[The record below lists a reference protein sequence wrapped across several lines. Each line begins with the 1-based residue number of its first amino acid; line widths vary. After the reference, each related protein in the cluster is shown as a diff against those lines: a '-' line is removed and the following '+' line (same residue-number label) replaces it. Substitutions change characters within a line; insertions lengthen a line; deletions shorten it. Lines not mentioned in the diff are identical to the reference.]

1 MIRCKSQKS
10 NCVPI
15 KIFEFP
21 NSPVSIL
28 KEPSFYSSLSPK
40 SMSIIRQS
48 NDKILRPWTSKNR
61 LFKLKT
67 SQSFLNKSGTNNLN
81 DCSFLDL
88 KFDDQKNYKSSP
100 LLTTKHTQIKKHE
113 NINEKDFAFSISIES
128 FYKLPE
134 KQNKVDQ
141 LKKVIKTKKNYRYK
155 KDPMKDWIILDKFT
169 EVIQDY
175 SIKHS
180 KTVVQ
185 GPLISPKELPTDIN
199 KKKIPFQAHIPIPSL
214 RSSQAASSKSKD

>member
-1 MIRCKSQKS
+1 MIRCKSQKF

-21 NSPVSIL
+21 NSPVNIL

-48 NDKILRPWTSKNR
+48 NIKLLRPCTSKSR
-61 LFKLKT
+61 LSKSKT
-67 SQSFLNKSGTNNLN
+67 NPSLLNKSSTNNLN
-81 DCSFLDL
+81 DSSFLDL
-88 KFDDQKNYKSSP
+88 RLDDQKNYKSQP
-100 LLTTKHTQIKKHE
+100 LFVTRHSQIKIQESVK
-113 NINEKDFAFSISIES
+113 EKDFAFSISIES

-134 KQNKVDQ
+134 KQSKVSQ
-141 LKKVIKTKKNYRYK
+141 LKKAIKSKKNYRCK

-169 EVIQDY
+169 EVSQDY

-180 KTVVQ
+180 KTMIQ
-185 GPLISPKELPTDIN
+185 GPLTSPKELPTNIS
-199 KKKIPFQAHIPIPSL
+199 KKKSLFQAHIPIPSL
-214 RSSQAASSKSKD
+214 RSSQGASSKSKD